1 MIKAIFFDIDETLIS
16 KNHPQISDGVVNALK
31 CLREKGIK
39 LPEKNFLIV
48 YIVNKKMLTFNR

>member
-31 CLREKGIK
+31 CLREKG
-39 LPEKNFLIV
+39 
-48 YIVNKKMLTFNR
+48 